1 MTTALAIIRGALRE
15 SNLLALTGTL
25 TTEQQDEALGKLNT
39 LIAGV
44 FGNKVGTKLFEFPVG
59 TEGVGD
65 ISANWSASDW
75 QNPPPNVRLMV
86 TDESIQTINLPVW
99 PDNGA
104 RVGLVDLKGTMATFP
119 VTLHA
124 GGKRIEGAEFL
135 TVNLDNANLVWMY
148 RSDLG
153 DWVRITLLEAVDEMP
168 FPIEF
173 DDYFETALAMRL
185 NPRYGRSIKQETANT
200 LQDSLAKLRATYR
213 QTRKVRAP
221 EAVLRMSDTGRRGW
235 DDEGPNPRSNIWMQ
249 P

>member
-15 SNLLALTGTL
+15 SNLLALATATL
-25 TTEQQDEALGKLNT
+25 NAEQQAEGLAKLNS

-59 TEGVGD
+59 TEGVSSV
-65 ISANWSASDW
+65 SANWSSSDW
-75 QNPPPNVRLMV
+75 QSPPPNVRLMV
-86 TDESIQTINLPVW
+86 TDESTQTINLPVW

-104 RVGLVDLKGTMATFP
+104 RIGLVDLKGTMATFP
-119 VTLHA
+119 ITLHA

-135 TVNLDNANLVWMY
+135 VVNMDNANLTWMY

-153 DWVRITLLEAVDEMP
+153 EWVRLTLLEADDELP

-185 NPRYGRSIKQETANT
+185 NPRYGRSVKPETANT

-213 QTRKVRAP
+213 QKRNVRAP

-235 DDEGPNPRSNIWMQ
+235 DDEGPAPRSDLWMS
-249 P
+249 